1 MKKVRVAVAGM
12 GLMGDVHTKVLLS
25 LENVEVVGVAE
36 SDVSRHEKIRETYG
50 VPVYSDINELLPKV
64 DAITV
69 CTPDNMHKDII
80 LNAFK
85 NGVKVLVE
93 KPLEVSSDICEEI
106 IEAMPDPTYLMVG
119 HILRFDPRVWRAK
132 QAIENGQLGKIYN
145 IRVRRS
151 NSMWAGKKIGQRT
164 SITWFLGIH
173 DIDMVLWLTGLSV
186 KKAYSVGKK
195 IMNEYWDNVFSIFE
209 MDNGAIMSME
219 NNWILPD
226 QRISTLDA
234 GLNII
239 GEKGMIE
246 VDFTHNDFR
255 ITTNESGCS
264 KYMDT
269 YMWPMWEGVPYGDL
283 SREIESFIDCVIH
296 NKVPLVTAKQ
306 ATEAVKVVQMVEDIL
321 KKQDEDRA

>member
-132 QAIENGQLGKIYN
+132 
-145 IRVRRS
+145 
-151 NSMWAGKKIGQRT
+151 T
-164 SITWFLGIH
+164 SH
-173 DIDMVLWLTGLSV
+173 
-186 KKAYSVGKK
+186 
-195 IMNEYWDNVFSIFE
+195 
-209 MDNGAIMSME
+209 
-219 NNWILPD
+219 
-226 QRISTLDA
+226 
-234 GLNII
+234 
-239 GEKGMIE
+239 
-246 VDFTHNDFR
+246 
-255 ITTNESGCS
+255 
-264 KYMDT
+264 
-269 YMWPMWEGVPYGDL
+269 
-283 SREIESFIDCVIH
+283 
-296 NKVPLVTAKQ
+296 
-306 ATEAVKVVQMVEDIL
+306 
-321 KKQDEDRA
+321 